1 MSDPLAIVPI
11 RRSRISQQIAVQLCQ
26 MIRQGQLKPGARLPS
41 ERELAEKLQVSRAS
55 LREAL
60 RALEIAGIVAA
71 RQGGGTYIREVFD
84 DGILSPLSL
93 VLDASADLVGDL
105 WEVRSIFEPAVA
117 FRAAVRAQADDIAA
131 LNQIIEEQ
139 SDLLSGDVPN
149 EAWRESNCAFH
160 ITVARTSRNEVSV
173 HVIQLINGLL
183 HEGRRHFAT
192 QSGRRKRAYISHRDI
207 FEAIR
212 AGDPQQARDA
222 MTRHLR
228 EVEDFIIGTM
238 IVPAV
243 GDAVKYEKSDST
255 AEELVVGQSSRKE
268 VGKRIIAAKGK

>member
-11 RRSRISQQIAVQLCQ
+11 RRSRISQQIAVQFCQ

-71 RQGGGTYIREVFD
+71 RQGGGTFIREVFD

-93 VLDASADLVGDL
+93 ILDASTDLVGDL

-117 FRAAVRAQADDIAA
+117 SRAAIRAQAGDIDA
-131 LNQIIEEQ
+131 LNRIVEQ
-139 SDLLSGDVPN
+139 QHGFLHHDVPN
-149 EAWRESNCAFH
+149 DLWLESDRAFH
-160 ITVARTSRNEVSV
+160 IAVARASRNEVSV
-173 HVIQLINGLL
+173 RVIRLINELL

-192 QSGRRKRAYISHRDI
+192 QSDRREHAYTWHRGI
-207 FEAIR
+207 FRHIR
-212 AGDPQQARDA
+212 AGEPQQARDA
-222 MTRHLR
+222 MMQHLR
-228 EVEDFIIGTM
+228 EVEEFIVGAVIA
-238 IVPAV
+238 PAE
-243 GDAVKYEKSDST
+243 GESAGSEEPT
-255 AEELVVGQSSRKE
+255 ASVDRT
-268 VGKRIIAAKGK
+268 AAGMA